1 MVNHPVI
8 EKIEDFVKHYYNG
21 DYTIDQEAFHV
32 SCSWN
37 NRKLS
42 LGNFLT
48 SALSNYLIAKGNQ
61 NIEQLSVVATE
72 TIAWIT
78 QLRGTNLVTESP
90 SLLSKLEEAEEQ
102 NRQLKETKAQLEKKL
117 FECQKDNEELHKWL
131 DRFGDRT
138 TVAEE

>member
-1 MVNHPVI
+1 
-8 EKIEDFVKHYYNG
+8 
-21 DYTIDQEAFHV
+21 
-32 SCSWN
+32 
-37 NRKLS
+37 
-42 LGNFLT
+42 
-48 SALSNYLIAKGNQ
+48 
-61 NIEQLSVVATE
+61 
-72 TIAWIT
+72 
-78 QLRGTNLVTESP
+78 VTESP